1 MLNAI
6 GRNAARRKLVK
17 KLSDYGCVKNFCFNT
32 EGVARVFVVQNEGE
46 SRVFVVQNEGAARV

>member
-17 KLSDYGCVKNFCFNT
+17 KLSDYGCVKNFCFNI
-32 EGVARVFVVQNEGE
+32 EGVARVFVFQNEGE
-46 SRVFVVQNEGAARV
+46 ARVSFN